1 MEELEII
8 SKDKNKETILNLS
21 MEELKEY
28 KDELLRMIKS
38 IDDEI
43 SKRKSE
49 REKAESVFKK

>member
-28 KDELLRMIKS
+28 KYELLRMIKS

>member
-28 KDELLRMIKS
+28 KNELLRMIKS

>member
-8 SKDKNKETILNLS
+8 SKDNNKETILNLS
-21 MEELKEY
+21 IEELREY
-28 KDELLRMIKS
+28 KDELLKMIKS

-49 REKAESVFKK
+49 RENAESIFKK

>member
-21 MEELKEY
+21 IEELKEY
-28 KDELLRMIKS
+28 KDDLLRMIKS

>member
-21 MEELKEY
+21 IEELKEY
-28 KDELLRMIKS
+28 KDELLKMIKS

-43 SKRKSE
+43 SKRKNE
-49 REKAESVFKK
+49 REKAESIFKK

>member
-21 MEELKEY
+21 IEELREY
-28 KDELLRMIKS
+28 KDELLKMIKS

>member
-8 SKDKNKETILNLS
+8 SKDNNKETILNLS
-21 MEELKEY
+21 IEELREY
-28 KDELLRMIKS
+28 KDELLKMIKS

-49 REKAESVFKK
+49 REKAESIFKK

>member
-21 MEELKEY
+21 IEELKEY